1 MDFYKTIARGYD
13 GLYAEEQRL
22 KLSIIKDNLQIKNS
36 DLLLDVGCGT
46 GISSDFKCKVI
57 GLEPS
62 FELLRQNKTNGKV
75 LACAENIPFKDKT
88 FDKVISITSMH
99 NFDDIIKGL
108 EEIKRVGKK
117 DFVFSILKKSK
128 NLGLIEKEIKA
139 NFVATKIIDGG
150 KDIIFIC
157 SLIYRRA

>member
-13 GLYAEEQRL
+13 GLYAEEQRS
-22 KLSIIKDNLQIKNS
+22 KLAIIKGNLPIKNS

-46 GISSDFKCKVI
+46 GLSSDFSCRVI

-62 FELLRQNKTNGKV
+62 FELLAQSKGKAKV
-75 LACAENIPFKDKT
+75 MARAENMPFRDGT

-108 EEIKRVGKK
+108 EEIKRVGKN
-117 DFVFSILKKSK
+117 DFVFSVLKKSK

-139 NFVATKIIDGG
+139 NFIATKIIDGD
-150 KDIIFIC
+150 KDWIFIC
-157 SLIYRRA
+157 GAKELN